1 MCEPWRVGRSFGGA
15 CEIIWLELNYYAS
28 LICMERY
35 ARISGYLLSKFIP
48 GKEVVELVGLPRAT
62 WPSSGGQCGDR
73 APQIRRRGKRE
84 VLTLGQTHR
93 SYLGMVDFD
102 L

>member
-1 MCEPWRVGRSFGGA
+1 MCEPWRVGRSFRGE

-73 APQIRRRGKRE
+73 APQIRSEKGKKGSLHFGTDSQELSGHGR
-84 VLTLGQTHR
+84 L
-93 SYLGMVDFD
+93 
-102 L
+102 